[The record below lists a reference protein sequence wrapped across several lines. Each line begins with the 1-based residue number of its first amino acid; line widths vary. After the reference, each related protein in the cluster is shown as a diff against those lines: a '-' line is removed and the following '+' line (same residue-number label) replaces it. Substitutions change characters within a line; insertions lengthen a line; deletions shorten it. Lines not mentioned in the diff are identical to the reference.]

1 MGSVNQKT
9 RKKDVEPVLSLVP
22 RLEGSR
28 IALFVE
34 TSNAENPTPNDIY
47 GMYNHYMGRSR
58 CLVFNEQSELAR
70 FSSRQNQSVQK
81 TPFVNKFC
89 LNHQRWF
96 KAGAKLGKKRIRM
109 KKMEKPMHRSEH
121 GMKNK

>member
-1 MGSVNQKT
+1 LGSVNQKT

-89 LNHQRWF
+89 LKPPKVVQSRCKVRKKTNT
-96 KAGAKLGKKRIRM
+96 KEKDGKI
-109 KKMEKPMHRSEH
+109 
-121 GMKNK
+121 